1 MKYLLFQYQPEP
13 VRPAAALCMLLQAL
27 SQDEEDV
34 YTHSSWANSK
44 SLKQAF
50 AGINSVRIPR

>member
-1 MKYLLFQYQPEP
+1 M
-13 VRPAAALCMLLQAL
+13 LCLQAL
-27 SQDEEDV
+27 SQDDEDA

-50 AGINSVRIPR
+50 AGIGSVRIPH